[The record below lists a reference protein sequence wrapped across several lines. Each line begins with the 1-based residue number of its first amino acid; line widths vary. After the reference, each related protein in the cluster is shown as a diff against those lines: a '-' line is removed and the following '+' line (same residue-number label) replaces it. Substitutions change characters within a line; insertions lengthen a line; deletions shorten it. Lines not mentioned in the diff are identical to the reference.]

1 MGFGILL
8 IGYFLAFAT
17 ALAKNYFFADI
28 IGGAMIGYAL
38 TKLSAYSEK
47 FKKCLPWSMLFFA
60 LCCVAAVMSL
70 FNMPDTILMVVS
82 TVRFGSILVL
92 HVYMFRALE
101 DMARGA
107 DDFVLANRA
116 KRNLVIISVYYSL
129 YIIYLLLGFFV
140 DYKTIGMLSIFLY
153 IYGLVAIILNLL
165 LIHSAYCRLYI
176 EGTAEHFSPY
186 PTFKMSKIGWIRN
199 IQQKYYDSQKK
210 AFDENYSLMRKS
222 KEMLEEKRKNSSKK
236 KKKR

>member
-17 ALAKNYFFADI
+17 ALAKFYFFADI
-28 IGGAMIGYAL
+28 IGGVMIGYAL
-38 TKLSAYSEK
+38 IKLSAYSDK
-47 FKKCLPWSMLFFA
+47 FKKCIPLSMLFFA
-60 LCCVAAVMSL
+60 LCCVAAVMTM
-70 FNMPDTILMVVS
+70 FNLSDVIMRIIS
-82 TVRFGSILVL
+82 TVRFGSILLL
-92 HVYMFRALE
+92 HIYMFSALE

-107 DDFVLANRA
+107 DDGKLAYKA

-140 DYKTIGMLSIFLY
+140 DYKTIGMMSIFLY
-153 IYGLVAIILNLL
+153 FYGLVAIILNLL

-176 EGTAEHFSPY
+176 EGSAEQFSAY
-186 PTFKMSKIGWIRN
+186 PKFKMSKIGWIRN

-210 AFDENYSLMRKS
+210 AFDENYAIMRKS
-222 KEMLEEKRKNSSKK
+222 KEILDEKRKNRK

>member
-17 ALAKNYFFADI
+17 ALAKFYFFADI
-28 IGGAMIGYAL
+28 IGGVMIGYAL
-38 TKLSAYSEK
+38 IKLSTHSDK
-47 FKKCLPWSMLFFA
+47 FKKCIPWSMLFFA
-60 LCCVAAVMSL
+60 LCCVAAVMTM
-70 FNMPDTILMVVS
+70 FNLSDVIMRIIS
-82 TVRFGSILVL
+82 TVRFGSILLL
-92 HVYMFRALE
+92 HIYMFSALE

-107 DDFVLANRA
+107 DDGKLAYKA

-140 DYKTIGMLSIFLY
+140 DYKTIGMMSIFLY
-153 IYGLVAIILNLL
+153 FYGLVAIVLNLL

-176 EGTAEHFSPY
+176 EGTAEQFSPY
-186 PTFKMSKIGWIRN
+186 PKFKMSKIGWIRN

-210 AFDENYSLMRKS
+210 TFDENYAIMRKS
-222 KEMLEEKRKNSSKK
+222 KEILDEKRKNKK